1 MMHPHL
7 PGPRPL
13 VVPGIGFPQNISI
26 ASDVLDLAAFGD
38 LLDNH
43 RGPSK
48 RSIDRIVWLPLVCG
62 PIVGL
67 LAARA

>member
-13 VVPGIGFPQNISI
+13 AVPGIGFPQNISI
-26 ASDVLDLAAFGD
+26 ASDVLDRAAFGD
-38 LLDNH
+38 LLDIH
-43 RGPSK
+43 RGASK
-48 RSIDRIVWLPLVCG
+48 PPIDRIVWLPC
-62 PIVGL
+62 PIVRL